1 MNAFFHLMPQ
11 PSKLIT
17 IEQLLDAYRM
27 GFFPMA
33 ETEHVVLWHSPDP
46 RAIIPLEHAH
56 IARSVRVLIRKGVFT
71 VRRNGDFEQVIHH
84 CAARPFTWISRD
96 LIRLYCQL
104 HELGYAHS
112 VEAWQGDTLVGG
124 LYGVAIG
131 GAFFGES
138 MFSRVSNASKVCFAH
153 LVEHLRERGFTLL
166 DTQYANPFT
175 VSLGG
180 IEIPRQQYLAKL
192 TDAVAHSCVF

>member
-1 MNAFFHLMPQ
+1 MTAFFHLMPQ

-17 IEQLLDAYRM
+17 IEQLLSAYRS

-46 RAIIPLEHAH
+46 RAIIPLDHVH
-56 IARSVRVLIRKGVFT
+56 IARSVRVAIKKGIFS
-71 VRRNGDFEQVIHH
+71 VRRNENFEKVIHA
-84 CAARPFTWISRD
+84 CADRPQTWISRD

-104 HELGYAHS
+104 HQLGYAHS
-112 VEAWQGDTLVGG
+112 VEAWQNDQLVGG

-153 LVEHLRERGFTLL
+153 LVEHLRRQGFVLL
-166 DTQYANPFT
+166 DSQYANPFT
-175 VSLGG
+175 VSLGA
-180 IEIPRQQYLAKL
+180 IEIPRHVYLAKL
-192 TDAVAHSCVF
+192 TEALAVPCTF